1 MRFAIIELL
10 RGFAAIWVF
19 YRHFQ
24 FSDAFQ
30 ATFPSLHKVLKA
42 GDLGVPMFFVLSGFC
57 IAASAISNQRKQQS
71 VWDFFKRR
79 FKRIYPPLWFS
90 IFTVVC
96 IPFAIEL
103 LSFFKTGFF
112 VFPTPAYL
120 SFNFQDWF
128 KLATLTQA
136 FAVIPGVTSLDQ
148 KFGAFNGVYW
158 TLAIEV
164 QFYLAMGIALW
175 TRRIYPFCLGL
186 TIASIPF
193 TFFPA
198 SFSTGLFLPYW
209 PQFALGVFLY
219 FLFDKGLIPSRVLP
233 SRALPL
239 VWCCALGATFL
250 AVYWKAVE
258 LPLSHF
264 AFAAWFA
271 MVLLLVESLEGRF
284 VAKVLASKTAIIRNV
299 GAVLMG
305 LGAMSYSLY
314 LLHVKLQHLSI
325 QVARQ
330 FLSTNS
336 IVFDVSVILLTCT
349 MCYLFYLVCERPFIS
364 SRPATAKTCD
374 TAKTFV

>member
-19 YRHFQ
+19 CRHFQ

-30 ATFPSLHKVLKA
+30 AIFPSLHKVLKA

-57 IAASAISNQRKQQS
+57 IAASAVSNQRKNQS

-79 FKRIYPPLWFS
+79 FKRIYPPFWFS
-90 IFTVVC
+90 IFAIVC
-96 IPFAIEL
+96 VPFAIEL
-103 LSFFKTGFF
+103 LSFLKTGFY
-112 VFPTPAYL
+112 VFPTPAYIG
-120 SFNFQDWF
+120 FDFQDWI
-128 KLATLTQA
+128 KLFTLTQA

-198 SFSTGLFLPYW
+198 IFSTGLFLPFW

-219 FLFDKGLIPSRVLP
+219 FLFDKGLIPSRMLP
-233 SRALPL
+233 SRTLPIA
-239 VWCCALGATFL
+239 WCCALGAIFL
-250 AVYWKAVE
+250 AFYWIAVE

-284 VAKVLASKTAIIRNV
+284 VAKVLASKTAVIRNV

-314 LLHVKLQHLSI
+314 LLHNKLKHLSV

-330 FLSTNS
+330 FLSIDS

-364 SRPATAKTCD
+364 VRPASATTGD
-374 TAKTFV
+374 TA